1 MTEGEGTGEGTQTGA
16 VTGQTQAPAWLA
28 QLPADL
34 KGNETFT
41 KYQTIGDLGKVHLDL
56 LGKVNEL
63 DGKTAK
69 MAELEGKLANT
80 IPKLPENPT
89 KEQVE
94 AFHQAIG
101 RPGKPEEYE
110 FPKDD
115 GTEHSPE
122 MISWAQKTFFEAGL
136 SKQQGTILGK
146 QWNGFIKG
154 MVEAEEQESEKQ
166 KVENEKAFRAEFK
179 TEDEY
184 KAGYELTK
192 RFWNKITK
200 TNFDEA
206 YKEADAW
213 QVPMFMRFI
222 FLVAKATG
230 EDTSPQ
236 ATQPQ
241 GGGEVIPG
249 MIYNKTPQHM
259 KK

>member
-1 MTEGEGTGEGTQTGA
+1 LGWRAG
-16 VTGQTQAPAWLA
+16 
-28 QLPADL
+28 LPDNL
-34 KGNETFT
+34 KNHEAFVPHKTV
-41 KYQTIGDLGKVHLDL
+41 GDLGTVHLEVA
-56 LGKVNEL
+56 GKL
-63 DGKTAK
+63 K
-69 MAELEGKLANT
+69 ELEGQMAKISET
-80 IPKLPENPT
+80 HIPKLPENPT

-101 RPGKPEEYE
+101 RPAKPEEYE

-136 SKQQGTILGK
+136 SKQQGAMLGK

-154 MVEAEEQESEKQ
+154 MVEAEAADSEKQ

-179 TEDEY
+179 TDDEY

-236 ATQPQ
+236 GAQPQ
-241 GGGEVIPG
+241 GGQEVQPG
-249 MIYNKTPQHM
+249 MTYPNTPQLY
-259 KK
+259 KKK

>member
-1 MTEGEGTGEGTQTGA
+1 MTEVAGNVEGTPTGN
-16 VTGQTQAPAWLA
+16 VTEPAQAPAWLA

-34 KGNETFT
+34 KVNETLT
-41 KYQTIGDLGKVHLDL
+41 KYPTIGDLGKTHLDV
-56 LGKVNEL
+56 LGKVKEL
-63 DGKTAK
+63 EGKT
-69 MAELEGKLANT
+69 AELEGSLKNV

-89 KEQVE
+89 KEQTE
-94 AFHQAIG
+94 AYLTAIG
-101 RPGKPEEYE
+101 RPSKPEEYE
-110 FPKDD
+110 FPKEE

-122 MISWAQKTFFEAGL
+122 MVSWAQKTFFEAGL
-136 SKQQGTILGK
+136 SKQQAAMLGK
-146 QWNGFIKG
+146 EWNGFIKN
-154 MVEAEEQESEKQ
+154 MVEGENAESEKQ

-179 TEDEY
+179 TDDEY

-236 ATQPQ
+236 GAHPQ
-241 GGGEVIPG
+241 GGQEVTPG